1 MLFYDANGLHLS
13 AYTSFMGGDLNWG
26 FKILFVELSSR

>member
-26 FKILFVELSSR
+26 F

>member
-13 AYTSFMGGDLNWG
+13 ANTSFMGGDLNWG
-26 FKILFVELSSR
+26 FLILLDEASSR